1 MDNHYQVL
9 EYKRSYNDLVKDR
22 TFAPLGRYKDCF
34 YISKRKLFFK
44 EEQDRINYELLGD
57 IIANNL

>member
-44 EEQDRINYELLGD
+44 E
-57 IIANNL
+57 